1 MWNFW
6 TYLRING
13 NGNGRK
19 HGKKTKTK
27 QNKTKKKTNKQK
39 KQTERLPDRIF
50 TFLLEEGTKK
60 QVSGTEFHVSAT

>member
-27 QNKTKKKTNKQK
+27 QNKTKKK
-39 KQTERLPDRIF
+39 QTDRLPDRIF

>member
-27 QNKTKKKTNKQK
+27 QNKTNKKK
-39 KQTERLPDRIF
+39 KQTDRLLDRIF

>member
-27 QNKTKKKTNKQK
+27 QNKTKKKTN
-39 KQTERLPDRIF
+39 R
-50 TFLLEEGTKK
+50 
-60 QVSGTEFHVSAT
+60 QVAEPYLYVSARRGNKKTGFRYGIPRFRNLKTW